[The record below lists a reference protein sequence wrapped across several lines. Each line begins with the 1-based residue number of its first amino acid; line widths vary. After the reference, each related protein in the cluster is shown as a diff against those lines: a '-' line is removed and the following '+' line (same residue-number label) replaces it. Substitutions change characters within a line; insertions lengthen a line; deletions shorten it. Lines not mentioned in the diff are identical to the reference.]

1 MTFLEENRLDIKP
14 SSEFHE
20 SSEAITQ
27 IYFQSH
33 KLLISSSHEHRINW
47 WRPEKLHARAYKNIH
62 YILEVN
68 KKGKKSS

>member
-33 KLLISSSHEHRINW
+33 KLLISSSHEQRINW
-47 WRPEKLHARAYKNIH
+47 WQPEKLHARA
-62 YILEVN
+62 
-68 KKGKKSS
+68 